1 MTFHD
6 TPAKV
11 AAAGRGRVPDTR
23 GFGSP
28 VPGSPPSR
36 LIELEMAPPN
46 GAISAGRQNPD
57 PLPMPDRLPAVPNTV
72 HWGFFDARLK
82 PVLTVESGAEVEIE
96 TVSGA
101 PDALPGPGF
110 EVPEGLRR
118 IHAETPRP
126 LGSGHILTGPVA
138 VAGAVAGD
146 VLQVEILEARLGTD
160 WGWNAIRPLGGALP
174 DQFPEGR
181 MVTIPLDRDTGE
193 ARMPWGGGALACRPF
208 FGVMG
213 TAPPE
218 HWGMVSS
225 VQPRA
230 FGGNIDC
237 KELTRG
243 SVLYLPVFTEGAL
256 FSCGDGHAVQGDGEV
271 CLTAVETA
279 LTGRFRLT
287 LRKGH
292 GAGSA
297 DGRDG
302 GPVAPV
308 RLRRLARPGRPH
320 GTQPDDRL
328 HLPALQ
334 PVAGGRLHAVQPGL
348 RPAHITQ
355 LVNQQQG
362 VHAMLDKQLIP

>member
-1 MTFHD
+1 
-6 TPAKV
+6 
-11 AAAGRGRVPDTR
+11 
-23 GFGSP
+23 
-28 VPGSPPSR
+28 
-36 LIELEMAPPN
+36 
-46 GAISAGRQNPD
+46 
-57 PLPMPDRLPAVPNTV
+57 MPDRLPAAPNTV

-82 PVLTVESGAEVEIE
+82 PAIAVESGAEVEIE

-138 VAGAVAGD
+138 VAGAVPGD
-146 VLQVEILEARLGTD
+146 VLQVDILEARLGTD
-160 WGWNAIRPLGGALP
+160 WGWNALRPLGGALP
-174 DQFPEGR
+174 EDFPEGR
-181 MVTIPLDRDTGE
+181 MVTIPLDRDAGE
-193 ARMPWGGGALACRPF
+193 ARMPWGGTLACRPF

-213 TAPPE
+213 TAPPA
-218 HWGMVSS
+218 HWGLVSTI
-225 VQPRA
+225 QPRA

-237 KELTRG
+237 KELTAG
-243 SVLYLPVFTEGAL
+243 SVLYLPVFADGAL

-287 LRKGH
+287 VRKDMTLE
-292 GAGSA
+292 APMAETA
-297 DGRDG
+297 DRWIQFAFD
-302 GPVAPV
+302 ASLD
-308 RLRRLARPGRPH
+308 RAARIALRRMIDFICQRSNLSREDAYMLCSLAC
-320 GTQPDDRL
+320 D
-328 HLPALQ
+328 
-334 PVAGGRLHAVQPGL
+334 L
-348 RPAHITQ
+348 RITQ